1 MENNNLT
8 PKQIQYLELLAK
20 NKGDMP
26 QTLKQLG
33 IEMDVFFRWRRDEVF
48 DHKHRLVMADIRS
61 QLQSEI
67 AVLSDLRRAQ
77 IIKEGVKYETTVTTT
92 KLDSRGKL
100 STTSKTT
107 VKKSP
112 PPSSFLVQE
121 KMRLLEALNLLIK
134 ENILPF
140 KLARVLVARCNQ
152 FEGDFHNIFSKECP
166 ELFEDL
172 DEQENI
178 LMATI
183 KASIFG

>member
-8 PKQIQYLELLAK
+8 PEQIQYLELLAK

-67 AVLSDLRRAQ
+67 AVLSDLRRKE
-77 IIKEGVKYETTVTTT
+77 ILKEGVKYETTVTTT
-92 KLDSRGKL
+92 KLDSRGRL
-100 STTSKTT
+100 SSTSKTT
-107 VKKSP
+107 IKKSP

-121 KMRLLEALNLLIK
+121 KMRLLEALNLLIR
-134 ENILPF
+134 ENMMPF
-140 KLARVLVARCNQ
+140 KVAKVLVARCNK
-152 FEGDFHNIFSKECP
+152 FEGDFHDLFSEQYP
-166 ELFEDL
+166 HLFEDL
-172 DEQENI
+172 DAEENL
-178 LMATI
+178 LMDAI
-183 KASIFG
+183 KSSVFG